1 MISKEYSEAA
11 VEVLDILNHTDEKMV
26 QKIPSK
32 FIDFLKE
39 NSSKEYVSNLDHS
52 KKIRDMELKPK
63 TEAILGLIYLKYW
76 ADEEG
81 KKKFEQKIKENE
93 EFLANELNNDFNKE
107 VFVNKEIETVS
118 EAENINLP
126 KEYEHVGIVA
136 KIINIIKRIFKGE

>member
-32 FIDFLKE
+32 FIEFLKE
-39 NSSKEYVSNLDHS
+39 NRSKEYVSNLDHS
-52 KKIRDMELKPK
+52 KRIN
-63 TEAILGLIYLKYW
+63 TEALLGLIYLKYW

-107 VFVNKEIETVS
+107 IFENKDVETTS
-118 EAENINLP
+118 EAEKTNLP
-126 KEYEHVGIVA
+126 KEYEHVGIVS

>member
-52 KKIRDMELKPK
+52 KKIKDMELKPK

-107 VFVNKEIETVS
+107 IFENKDVETTS
-118 EAENINLP
+118 EAEKTNLP
-126 KEYEHVGIVA
+126 KEYEHVGIVS